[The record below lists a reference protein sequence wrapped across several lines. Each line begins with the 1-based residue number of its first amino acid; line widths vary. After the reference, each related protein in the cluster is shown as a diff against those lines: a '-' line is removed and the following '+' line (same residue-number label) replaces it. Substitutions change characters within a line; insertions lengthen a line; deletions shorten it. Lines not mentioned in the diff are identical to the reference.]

1 MSLSVVH
8 NPDEW
13 LWKDLVGRN
22 RSVIYDTWPWQQCLE
37 RRFGNIRVRRF
48 AVVEN
53 GVPTGGVTLFQ
64 TESFLTGKRLTT
76 DPFHLT
82 GSTFVETETQM
93 EALVRAV
100 SAWAEQAGIDS
111 VEWTLASNRFRSIFE
126 RFGFYGDP
134 YYFHPTL
141 SLGNS
146 YDEIFRG
153 YKKQFRI
160 NLGNTHKRLDSD
172 AAIRFHTT
180 ASRQTLENV
189 HRLLLSE
196 TKKRYCNLVPPL
208 SFFSDLRT
216 RFEPGGQF
224 RIYTVCRHGKIIA
237 ADLILIHNDTAHY
250 GWSAV
255 DSRFRDLSLASYL
268 LDRIIRSFYDTDSK
282 IRYLDLGPV
291 SPLSEGLY
299 FFKSR
304 WGADFK
310 RPHRFRRNISGKPIR
325 QLDASEKM
333 GTARKSIRYIPDILF
348 RVIVNK
354 CYKYLV

>member
-1 MSLSVVH
+1 MSLSVLH
-8 NPDEW
+8 NPDECI
-13 LWKDLVGRN
+13 WKDLVDRN
-22 RSVIYDTWPWQQCLE
+22 RSVIYDTGSWQQCLE
-37 RRFGNIRVRRF
+37 RRFGNIRGQRF
-48 AVVEN
+48 VVIEN

-76 DPFHLT
+76 APFHLT
-82 GSTFVETETQM
+82 GSTFAETEIQM
-93 EALVRAV
+93 DALVREV
-100 SAWAEQAGIDS
+100 SAWAEHAGIDA
-111 VEWTLASNRFRSIFE
+111 VEWTLASDRFRTIFK
-126 RFGFYGDP
+126 RRGFDMDP
-134 YYFHPTL
+134 YYFYPVL

-146 YDEIFRG
+146 YDETFRG
-153 YKKQFRI
+153 YKKQFRT
-160 NLGNTHKRLDSD
+160 NLRNTVKNLDSD
-172 AAIRFHTT
+172 AAIRFQT
-180 ASRQTLENV
+180 ASSREVLESV
-189 HRLLLSE
+189 YRLMLSE

-208 SFFSDLRT
+208 SFFTGLRT

-237 ADLILIHNDTAHY
+237 ADLILIHNDTVHY

-255 DSRFRDLSLASYL
+255 DSRFRDLSMASYL
-268 LDRIIRSFYDTDSK
+268 LDRIIRSFYDADSK

-291 SPLSEGLY
+291 SPHSEGLY

-310 RPHRFRRNISGKPIR
+310 RPYRFRRNISGKPIR

-348 RVIVNK
+348 RVIVNQ